1 MYIGEAGTL
10 DAFTLLVRSLGGVG
24 NSNERRRPLVPLP
37 WVGFLPPFF
46 LICIRYIVID
56 LHLFLCTF
64 TYTYS
69 V

>member
-46 LICIRYIVID
+46 SGMHKTQNIKQNKKKQNK
-56 LHLFLCTF
+56 
-64 TYTYS
+64 
-69 V
+69 